1 MSRSILV
8 KDYMIQQPPK
18 VKCSTPISEVIDT
31 LIKNNVSGAPVV
43 DEENTVIGYVS
54 EQDCIHQVLVDSYYC
69 ELTTVVN
76 DVMREDVV
84 TVSPKDSI
92 IDLANQMHDNKPKHF
107 PVVEAGKLVGLIRR
121 TDILRALATEMKA
134 CR

>member
-8 KDYMIQQPPK
+8 KDYMVQQPPK
-18 VKCSTPISEVIDT
+18 VKCSTPISDVINI

-43 DEENTVIGYVS
+43 DEDNKVIGYVS
-54 EQDCIHQVLVDSYYC
+54 EQDCIHQVLADSYYC
-69 ELTTVVN
+69 EMTTVVN
-76 DVMREDVV
+76 KVMSEQVV
-84 TVSPKDSI
+84 TVSPKDNI
-92 IDLANQMHDNKPKHF
+92 VDLASQMQNGKPKHF

-121 TDILRALATEMKA
+121 SDILRALANELDF

>member
-8 KDYMIQQPPK
+8 KDYMILQPPK

-43 DEENTVIGYVS
+43 DEVNTVIGYVS
-54 EQDCIHQVLVDSYYC
+54 EQDCIHQVLVDSYHC

-84 TVSPKDSI
+84 TVSPKDNI
-92 IDLANQMHDNKPKHF
+92 IDLANRMQDGKPKHF
-107 PVVEAGKLVGLIRR
+107 PVVEGGKLVGLIRR
-121 TDILRALATEMKA
+121 SDVLRALATELEL

>member
-18 VKCSTPISEVIDT
+18 VKCSTPIAEVIDK

-43 DEENTVIGYVS
+43 DDDDVVIGYVS
-54 EQDCIHQVLVDSYYC
+54 EQDCIHQVLIDSYHC

-76 DVMREDVV
+76 DVMSQTVV

-92 IDLANQMHDNKPKHF
+92 IDLANQMQNNKPKHF
-107 PVVEAGKLVGLIRR
+107 PVVEGGKLVGLIRR
-121 TDILRALATEMKA
+121 SDVLRALATELND

>member
-1 MSRSILV
+1 M
-8 KDYMIQQPPK
+8 DYMIQQPPK
-18 VKCSTPISEVIDT
+18 VKCSTPIAEVIDT

-54 EQDCIHQVLVDSYYC
+54 EQDCIHQVLVDSYHC

-84 TVSPKDSI
+84 TAAPKDSI
-92 IDLANQMHDNKPKHF
+92 IDLANQMQNNKPKHF
-107 PVVEAGKLVGLIRR
+107 PVVEAGELVGLIRR
-121 TDILRALATEMKA
+121 SDVLRALATELND